1 MAQSCAHSSH
11 RARPRMRLRVC
22 HDETRREGG
31 TVGPD
36 VMCCAMMRSVVAV
49 TDNNDDHD
57 GLGINVVV
65 TVTTRI

>member
-1 MAQSCAHSSH
+1 MAQLCASR

-22 HDETRREGG
+22 HDETRREGS

-36 VMCCAMMRSVVAV
+36 VMCCAMMRSVFAVA
-49 TDNNDDHD
+49 DNNDEHN
-57 GLGINVVV
+57 GLGINVIV